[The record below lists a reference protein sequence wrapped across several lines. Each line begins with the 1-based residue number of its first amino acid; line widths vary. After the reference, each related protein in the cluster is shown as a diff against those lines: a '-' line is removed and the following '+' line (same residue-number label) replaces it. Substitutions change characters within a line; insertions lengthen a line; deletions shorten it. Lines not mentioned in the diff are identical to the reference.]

1 MKPVNLLRPVPVV
14 LCFILLL
21 AGCSEEPPHIIQIFH
36 QTNVVKDLQ
45 QEDIYPQL
53 SLFVHAEDDDGTDDI
68 DSIYLIQDEK
78 ELFWELDDQNW
89 ESFEEQGEYWVGSN
103 RIVMNDYSPLPW
115 GDYRLLIIDAAG
127 ERDERE
133 IYIAKPEYTP
143 EETEFPQVAVENGK
157 VVVSGGEK
165 QRTYWTVREDGQL
178 IKTVK
183 TTDPE
188 ISVTTLTGSSEE
200 QRGEPFAFYLYIY
213 DPVLG
218 IGKIIGPFYF

>member
-1 MKPVNLLRPVPVV
+1 VKLLKLLCPVPV
-14 LCFILLL
+14 LCGFILFLT
-21 AGCSEEPPHIIQIFH
+21 GCSEEPPHIIQVFH
-36 QTNVVKDLQ
+36 QINVVKDLQ
-45 QEDIYPQL
+45 QDDIYPQL

-68 DSIYLIQDEK
+68 DSIYLIQDEQ

-133 IYIAKPEYTP
+133 IYLAKPEYTLEEIDFP
-143 EETEFPQVAVENGK
+143 EVSVDNGK
-157 VVVSGGEK
+157 VDVSGGEK
-165 QRTYWTVREDGQL
+165 QRTYWVVREDGRL
-178 IKTVK
+178 VKTVK
-183 TTDPE
+183 TTDPS
-188 ISVTTLTGSSEE
+188 ISVMTLTGSSEE
-200 QRGEPFAFYLYIY
+200 QPADPFAFYMYIY